1 MECKQP
7 HLEDM
12 LSLAGRGALEVLSAG
27 VVGNILDD
35 QLLVC
40 PGEDVDDLRVDLAR
54 VPDLRRKRET
64 GSDLMRGESKIR
76 GLAQTG

>member
-1 MECKQP
+1 MLHIGMECKQP

-35 QLLVC
+35 QLLVRA
-40 PGEDVDDLRVDLAR
+40 GEDINDLRVDLAR
-54 VPDLRRKRET
+54 VPDLQRKRET
-64 GSDLMRGESKIR
+64 GSDLTRGRSKIR
-76 GLAQTG
+76 